1 MSVKEVCNDEHRRH
15 KVRSS
20 GLSGLDYIEVSEDQ
34 LTLTVTFLGKA
45 PEQEVE
51 ARNVIIEG
59 GQRIRN
65 IQVLDVQVDREREQD
80 LDDSMY
86 ITVDKAGDFSTYKLR
101 LVEPEGYDA
110 QGRPI
115 YGQFPGVDQRYGQVD
130 FSFKA
135 GCTSDLDCS
144 IPLACPPTHV
154 VEPEINYLAKDYAS
168 FRQLILDRLA
178 LTIPDWQ
185 EHHVPD
191 IGITLVEIL
200 AYVGDYLSY
209 YQDAVST
216 EAYLGTARQRISV
229 RRHVRLVDY
238 HIHEGCNARAWLF
251 LSTRADQTDGKLLPT
266 HIYFITG
273 SANVADAAQTVL
285 QDSAV
290 KRLPQG
296 TCQVFEPL
304 VADPKQSLKLYVA
317 HNEIHFYTWGDRDC
331 CLPRGATSVTL
342 QDYSDGN
349 PGPLLKLKPG
359 DYLLFEEVKGAKTG
373 VPADADPTHRHVVR
387 LTSVQRSEDELYEKN
402 VVEISWGKE
411 DALPFPLC
419 ISAIGPA
426 PDCDLIENISVARGN
441 ILLVDNGQTVC
452 EDLSCVP
459 VATTTLYCDECEQQA
474 ADIQVSAGPF
484 NPVLKQT
491 PLTFSQP
498 LLAHAPAARLLAQ
511 NPRAALP
518 QITLGS
524 KPPAS
529 DVELSPGTP
538 CPDPP
543 PIDCCDEQNPPRTW
557 QPVYDLLESG
567 GEDFK
572 FVVEIDNDGVAHLRF
587 GDDELGRAP
596 DPLEAFCARYRVG
609 NGPSGNVGAET
620 ITNVVLRDI
629 SIDGLSCRNPF
640 AAAGGALP
648 EPLNEIKLFAPGAFM
663 VDQERA
669 ITAGDY
675 ARLAGKYPGVQRAS
689 ASLRWT
695 GMNYEALIV
704 IDPLGTDELQR
715 SLLRKIEHY
724 LQPYR
729 RIGHDVKVMQAEYV
743 AIVLAMTICVL
754 PNYLQAHV
762 KAALLAAF
770 SSGILPD
777 GTRGFFHPDS
787 LSFGDS
793 IPVSAIIA
801 RAQAVPGVMSV
812 TLNTLERLGEDSRAA
827 RDLGVLLIGP
837 MEITQLDNDP
847 NYPERGTLT
856 FTMRGGR

>member
-1 MSVKEVCNDEHRRH
+1 MSVIEVCKDEHRRH
-15 KVRSS
+15 KVRGHS
-20 GLSGLDYIEVSEDQ
+20 LSGLDYVEVSEDQ
-34 LTLTVTFLGKA
+34 LTLTVSFLGKA
-45 PEQEVE
+45 PDKEVE

-59 GQRIRN
+59 GRRVRN
-65 IQVLDVQVDREREQD
+65 IQVLDVQVDREREPD
-80 LDDSMY
+80 VDDSMD
-86 ITVDKAGDFSTYKLR
+86 ITVDKAGDFSTYTLR
-101 LVEPEGYDA
+101 LVEPKGYDA

-115 YGQFPGVDQRYGQVD
+115 YEQFPGVDLRYGQVD

-135 GCTSDLDCS
+135 GCASDLDCPT
-144 IPLACPPTHV
+144 PLVCPPTPV
-154 VEPEINYLAKDYAS
+154 IEPEINYLAKDYAS

-185 EHHVPD
+185 ERHVPD
-191 IGITLVEIL
+191 IGIALVEIL
-200 AYVGDYLSY
+200 AYAGDYLSY
-209 YQDAVST
+209 YQDAIST

-251 LSTRADQTDGKLLPT
+251 LSTQADHTDNKLLPS

-273 SANVADAAQTVL
+273 GANGTGAAQTVL

-296 TCQVFEPL
+296 TYQVFEPL
-304 VADPKQSLKLYVA
+304 VADPAQPLKLYVA

-342 QDYSDGN
+342 QDYTDEN
-349 PGPLLKLKPG
+349 AGPLLKLKPG
-359 DYLLFEEVKGAKTG
+359 DYLLLEEVKGAKTG
-373 VPADADPTHRHVVR
+373 LPADADPTHRHIVR
-387 LTSVQRSEDELYEKN
+387 LTGVKRSEDALYEKH
-402 VVEISWGKE
+402 VVEVSWGKE

-419 ISAIGPA
+419 ISATGPA

-459 VATTTLYCDECEQQA
+459 VATSTLYCDECEQQA
-474 ADIQVSAGPF
+474 ADIQVSAGLF
-484 NPVLKQT
+484 NPVVRQT

-498 LLAHAPAARLLAQ
+498 LPAHAAAARLIAQ
-511 NPRAALP
+511 DPRAALP
-518 QITLGS
+518 HITLGS

-529 DVELSPGTP
+529 DVALSPDTL

-543 PIDCCDEQNPPRTW
+543 LIDCCDAQTSPPRTW
-557 QPVYDLLESG
+557 QPVYDLLERG

-596 DPLEAFCARYRVG
+596 EPLEAFCARYRVG

-620 ITNVVLRDI
+620 ITTVVLKNI
-629 SIDGLSCRNPF
+629 PIDGLSCRNPF
-640 AAAGGALP
+640 VAMGGTLP
-648 EPLNEIKLFAPGAFM
+648 EPLSEIKLYAPGAFM

-675 ARLAGKYPGVQRAS
+675 ARLAGRYPGVQRAT

-695 GMNYEALIV
+695 GMNYEALVV
-704 IDPLGTDELQR
+704 IDPLGTDELR
-715 SLLRKIEHY
+715 YSLLRKIEHY

-729 RIGHDVKVMQAEYV
+729 RIGHDVKVAQAQYV
-743 AIVLAMTICVL
+743 PIALALDICVL

-762 KAALLAAF
+762 KAALLATF
-770 SSGILPD
+770 SNGILPD
-777 GTRGFFHPDS
+777 GARGFFHPDN
-787 LSFGDS
+787 LSFGYS
-793 IPVSAIIA
+793 ISVSAIIA
-801 RAQAVPGVMSV
+801 RAQAIPGVMSV
-812 TLNTLERLGEDSRAA
+812 TLN
-827 RDLGVLLIGP
+827 
-837 MEITQLDNDP
+837 
-847 NYPERGTLT
+847 
-856 FTMRGGR
+856 